1 MVGGGAGDVKPE
13 AIAGEDGASDF
24 EDLGF
29 DFEDWE
35 RVRVRMISGKSENLI
50 SGKPKKTEGNFGTGK
65 FKGLLRRSNLPP

>member
-35 RVRVRMISGKSENLI
+35 RVRVRMISGKSEKW
-50 SGKPKKTEGNFGTGK
+50 KPNKWEAKKNRGK
-65 FKGLLRRSNLPP
+65 FWDWEI